1 MFGFKPFSTSP
12 FGRQT
17 TNGVATYSATY
28 GVAKYDGSLY
38 GTVFD
43 NESSGSYAIT
53 GNAATFKY
61 DYVVQAVA
69 GAYAITGGDANL
81 LTSHILTGDAGAY
94 ALTGYSSTLIHND
107 VIYAGAFAFTYT
119 GYDAGLIANKVLTAD
134 AGAYALSG
142 NVADLLTSHILTGNA
157 GAYVLTG
164 VSADL
169 LYQPIILENVTRGG
183 IPKKVKTKIKKS
195 QRDEVEAAVRE
206 AFDKMDGTYVPETIV
221 AEIQQEVKQ
230 EIKKIDLAQYE
241 YAMTQINA
249 LLLSA
254 KLRIQE
260 YESEIDDEESLLMLL

>member
-1 MFGFKPFSTSP
+1 MA
-12 FGRQT
+12 
-17 TNGVATYSATY
+17 TNAVY
-28 GVAKYDGSLY
+28 GVAAYGSSQY
-38 GTVFD
+38 GTLFVTA
-43 NESSGSYAIT
+43 NAGSYTLT
-53 GNAATFKY
+53 GGAATFKR
-61 DYVVQAVA
+61 DLVVQGAA
-69 GAYAITGGDANL
+69 G
-81 LTSHILTGDAGAY
+81 SY

-142 NVADLLTSHILTGNA
+142 NAADLLTSHILTGNA

-169 LYQPIILENVTRGG
+169 QYQPIILENVTRGG

-206 AFDKMDGTYVPETIV
+206 AFDKMDGTYVPETVV